1 MIHMPAFYKN
11 TIMKKIDMQLVIEY
25 AIIFV
30 VLVVLAALKVFAAN
44 G

>member
-1 MIHMPAFYKN
+1 
-11 TIMKKIDMQLVIEY
+11 MKKLDMQLVIEY

-30 VLVVLAALKVFAAN
+30 VLVVLAAIKVFAAK